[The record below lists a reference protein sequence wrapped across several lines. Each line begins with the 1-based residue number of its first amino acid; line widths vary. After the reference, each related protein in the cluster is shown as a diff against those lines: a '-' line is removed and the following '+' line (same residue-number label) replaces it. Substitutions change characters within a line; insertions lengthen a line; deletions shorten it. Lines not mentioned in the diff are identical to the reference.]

1 MARERLYRELLDLMP
16 HGVLVFERA
25 RADEPSSLTLVDCNR
40 TASALSQLDFSAL
53 FGKPLIEIL
62 PGVDEGQL
70 QAIAEVVETRQP
82 HHFGQVVYQDARV
95 RASGFSVTAV
105 PVLDTGVALVFENLN
120 AQRRA
125 EAEARQLSK
134 FLDSIIEHM
143 PAMVF
148 LKNAAELRFE
158 RFNRA
163 GEELLGL
170 SREQMIGKTDHDFF
184 PKEQADFFV
193 SKDRA
198 VLRDKKLEDIP
209 DEPIDT
215 PAGKRWLHT
224 RKIPLLDDSGEATHL
239 LGMSIDITRRKRA
252 EEILRSSHEEL
263 ERRVTERTAELRAEI
278 DERRRAEDA
287 LARTEEQL
295 RHSQKMEAIGRLA
308 GGVAHDFNNLLSVVL
323 SYSDLLLA
331 KLAIDDATRPWV
343 EEIRLAGMR
352 AADLTRQL
360 LAFSR
365 QQVLE
370 PRTLDLN
377 DVLSSMERMLERLLG
392 EDIELSIQR
401 AQKLH
406 KVKADPSQ
414 IGQVIMNLVVNARD
428 AMPTG
433 GDLTITTANVELDDQ
448 HSPEHSSARPGA
460 HVLLTVTDT
469 GAGMDKETA
478 ARVFDPFF
486 TTKEKGK
493 GTGLGL
499 STAFGIVQ
507 QSGGSIWVRSA
518 PGEGTTFEVCLPATH
533 DTSAFESLPARDGVV
548 NLRGSETILL
558 VEDEEQVR
566 VIAADLLR
574 RQGYRILVAS
584 RPSEALMLSR
594 AHPGVIDLLVT
605 DVVMPEMGGRALAEQ
620 LAADRPEMS
629 VLFMSGYTDDAVMR
643 HGVMQSGLAFIQK
656 PLTPDAFALRVRQVL
671 DRHRPVR
678 AEHSSDL

>member
-1 MARERLYRELLDLMP
+1 VVLLLEDL
-16 HGVLVFERA
+16 G
-25 RADEPSSLTLVDCNR
+25 
-40 TASALSQLDFSAL
+40 
-53 FGKPLIEIL
+53 
-62 PGVDEGQL
+62 
-70 QAIAEVVETRQP
+70 TR
-82 HHFGQVVYQDARV
+82 H
-95 RASGFSVTAV
+95 
-105 PVLDTGVALVFENLN
+105 
-120 AQRRA
+120 RA

-134 FLDSIIEHM
+134 FLDSIIDHM

-148 LKNAAELRFE
+148 LKDAAELRFE

-170 SREQMIGKTDHDFF
+170 SRSDMIGKTDHDFF
-184 PKEQADFFV
+184 PREQADFFV
-193 SKDRA
+193 GKDRA
-198 VLRDKKLEDIP
+198 VLRDKALEDIP
-209 DEPIDT
+209 EEPIDT
-215 PAGKRWLHT
+215 PAGQRWLHT
-224 RKIPLLDDSGEATHL
+224 RKIPLLDDAGEPTHL
-239 LGMSIDITRRKRA
+239 LGVSIDITQRKRA
-252 EEILRSSHEEL
+252 EEALRSSHEEL
-263 ERRVTERTAELRAEI
+263 ERRVDERTAELRAQI
-278 DERRRAEDA
+278 DERRRTEAA

-295 RHSQKMEAIGRLA
+295 RHSQKIEAIGRLA

-331 KLAIDDATRPWV
+331 KLKVEDDKRAWIQ
-343 EEIRLAGMR
+343 EIRLAGMR

-377 DVLSSMERMLERLLG
+377 DVLSSMERMLQRLLG
-392 EDIELSIQR
+392 EDIELSIER
-401 AQKLH
+401 TPHLH
-406 KVKADPSQ
+406 KVKADPNQ
-414 IGQVIMNLVVNARD
+414 LAQVIMNLVVNARD

-433 GDLTITTANVELDDQ
+433 GRLTIATANVDRGA
-448 HSPEHSSARPGA
+448 PEGEEPADARGGA
-460 HVLLTVTDT
+460 HVSLAVTDT
-469 GAGMDKETA
+469 GAGMDDETA
-478 ARVFDPFF
+478 AHVFEPFF

-518 PGEGTTFEVCLPATH
+518 LGAGSTFEVCLPATLH
-533 DTSAFESLPARDGVV
+533 NGQFEPLPPREPPADV
-548 NLRGSETILL
+548 RGTETVLL

-566 VIAADLLR
+566 MIAADVLR
-574 RQGYRILVAS
+574 HQGYRLLVAS

-594 AHPGVIDLLVT
+594 AHPDVIHLLVT

-620 LAADRPEMS
+620 LGRDRPEMS

-656 PLTPDAFALRVRQVL
+656 PLTPEAFALRVRQVL
-671 DRHRPVR
+671 DKRRTAQR
-678 AEHSSDL
+678 GEHSADW